1 MTGALTPLVLDDEA
15 ADEDEPEAGSR
26 SRGSMRLS
34 SKRAKDRDGALLVEE
49 GIVDREILPEKDGPA
64 PAAEPVG
71 IDRWL
76 NEPLK
81 RPE

>member
-1 MTGALTPLVLDDEA
+1 
-15 ADEDEPEAGSR
+15 
-26 SRGSMRLS
+26 MRLS

-71 IDRWL
+71 IDRRL

-81 RPE
+81 RPK